1 MPGEELRRGGVVER
15 GQEMKITV
23 VGFLVVVGALVLL
36 GLIAYQVGADIDKNR
51 RVNSEQPPSLF

>member
-1 MPGEELRRGGVVER
+1 
-15 GQEMKITV
+15 MKITV